1 MAGITYKDTYFI
13 NHLHQT
19 ESLHFHELVHVVQWD
34 WLWVDDFLLA
44 YGAGLMQ
51 FSYRNNPLE
60 QMAYTLQEGFERRNL
75 ADGVVDLI
83 QRETDAIW
91 ASVTPLFSK
100 A

>member
-51 FSYRNNPLE
+51 FSY
-60 QMAYTLQEGFERRNL
+60 
-75 ADGVVDLI
+75 
-83 QRETDAIW
+83 
-91 ASVTPLFSK
+91 
-100 A
+100 